1 MWYEPLLE
9 RGLVPDPIIRMGIR
23 AQLRA
28 RLRQESEGSQ
38 EAVENRLAR
47 LIERHS
53 SGPIAHHTGHAN
65 EQHYEVPPEFFA
77 AVLGRA
83 WKYSGGLWNGAG
95 DRLSDSETRMLE
107 AYLDRAR
114 VRDGQRI
121 LDLGC
126 GWGSLSLFLARRLP
140 GTRVLAVSNSGPQ
153 IETIRARARG
163 MGLDNL
169 EAVRADINQFAP
181 EGRFDRV
188 LSIEMFEHM
197 HNFRELLRRIAS
209 WLAPEGLLFVHHFA
223 HRRFAY
229 PYVADNESEWMAR
242 HFFTGG
248 VMPSADWLER
258 FDEHMEV
265 IERWDVDGTHYQRTC
280 EAWLDNMSSYRAQV
294 TEALARG
301 YGSDQVTRYWHM
313 WRIFFMACAELF
325 GYGDGQEWF
334 VAHRLLRPRAA
345 KADMEPSTVDITGM
359 DP

>member
-1 MWYEPLLE
+1 
-9 RGLVPDPIIRMGIR
+9 
-23 AQLRA
+23 
-28 RLRQESEGSQ
+28 
-38 EAVENRLAR
+38 
-47 LIERHS
+47 
-53 SGPIAHHTGHAN
+53 
-65 EQHYEVPPEFFA
+65 
-77 AVLGRA
+77 VLGQA
-83 WKYSGGLWNGAG
+83 WKYRGGLWNGGG
-95 DRLSDSETRMLE
+95 DRLSDSEQRMLE
-107 AYLDRAR
+107 AYLERAR
-114 VRDGQRI
+114 VQDGQRI

-140 GTRVLAVSNSGPQ
+140 GARILSVSNSGPQ

-163 MGLDNL
+163 MGLENL
-169 EAVRADINQFAP
+169 EAVRADINQFRP

-197 HNFRELLRRIAS
+197 HNFRELLRRIAG
-209 WLAPEGLLFVHHFA
+209 WLEHDGLLFVHHFA

-229 PYVADNESEWMAR
+229 PYVAGNAGEWMAR

-280 EAWLDNMSSYRAQV
+280 EAWLDNMTTYRAQV

-301 YGSDQVTRYWHM
+301 YGAGQVTRFWHM

-325 GYGDGQEWF
+325 GHEGGQEWF
-334 VAHRLLRPRAA
+334 VAHRLLRPRVAG
-345 KADMEPSTVDITGM
+345 DRPHSTASAESPGEETR
-359 DP
+359 